1 MSSPAQARARGVR
14 PPHPMGQKA
23 PTWWGFLLLIAIEL
37 TVFGGLIAIYYYLK
51 LYNPEFPPAS
61 IDKPELFLPTLNTV
75 ILLASGVAMF
85 LAGRGI
91 RHGRQLQL
99 KAWKSVA
106 LALAIVFLVIKY
118 IEYSGY
124 DYDWST
130 HAYGSIVWT
139 MTGFHVGHVLAVV
152 LKTFVVLA
160 MALRNMFTPQR
171 HLAVQVNGIYWYF
184 VVLIWLP
191 LYFTIYIVPRL

>member
-1 MSSPAQARARGVR
+1 MSIPAHHTPRRER
-14 PPHPMGQKA
+14 PPHPMGTKA
-23 PTWWGFLLLIAIEL
+23 PTWWGFLLLITIEL
-37 TVFGGLIAIYYYLK
+37 TVFGGLLSIYYYLK
-51 LYNPEFPPAS
+51 LYNPEFPPPS

-75 ILLASGVAMF
+75 VLLASGIAMV

-91 RHGRQLQL
+91 RKGSELQL

-106 LALAIVFLVIKY
+106 LILAIVFLVIKY
-118 IEYSGY
+118 VEYSGY

-152 LKTFVVLA
+152 LKTLVVLA
-160 MALRNMFTPQR
+160 MSLRNMFTPER
-171 HLAVQVNGIYWYF
+171 HLAVQVNAIYWYF